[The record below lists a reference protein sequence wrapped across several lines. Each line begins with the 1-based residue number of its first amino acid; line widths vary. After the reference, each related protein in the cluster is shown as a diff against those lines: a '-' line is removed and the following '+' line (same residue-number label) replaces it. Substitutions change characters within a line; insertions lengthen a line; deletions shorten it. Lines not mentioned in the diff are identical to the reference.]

1 MCTGFPGHT
10 CTKQS
15 YARAPTAAFECR
27 GIHAKTLITSVLQLH
42 SVIGASKL
50 HSLTQHP
57 SPEHKT
63 SILTAIGYQ
72 SLHAQ
77 TMTIT
82 PPCSKSIWRPE
93 HPCPNHN
100 NVRVLT
106 AFGFQSI
113 PPQTMNDS
121 LRQTIQLSQNS
132 VANTRV
138 STTSAGKVCMHGM
151 LRLPAKSRA
160 GWMQDDF
167 LKAA

>member
-1 MCTGFPGHT
+1 MMSADLRVHGYCLPHVHWV
-10 CTKQS
+10 S
-15 YARAPTAAFECR
+15 RAYMPKTVLRPCSDS
-27 GIHAKTLITSVLQLH
+27 KTLITSVLQLH

-63 SILTAIGYQ
+63 FILTAIGYQ

-113 PPQTMNDS
+113 PAQTMNDS
-121 LRQTIQLSQNS
+121 LRRTIQLSQNS
-132 VANTRV
+132 VAKDSCFHDVGGEGLYAWNAAPT
-138 STTSAGKVCMHGM
+138 
-151 LRLPAKSRA
+151 
-160 GWMQDDF
+160 QDDF